1 MNQNTTLIISTI
13 SALTLCAAF
22 VFGFLNSKIEPNTIK
37 TIVYAIMIIG
47 VSACMIITKLKVKDK
62 GFRILSYMI
71 YLAMIVAFLGKI
83 FISLDIW
90 DFILWL
96 ICFIGL
102 FFLLFLCA
110 KAYLQGKNMALTV
123 GPALA
128 LVVSALVIMTDT
140 SAFSYENNDSTT
152 WLFIIWGVLFLVTL
166 VLFALFKKT
175 FCKVFVTTT
184 NKMLACLG
192 AFLISGAL
200 SFISIP
206 VFNQSFVFEY
216 QLQNYTIV
224 DMKAEPSGKYINY
237 SLIIQNGT
245 TQKSLGVS
253 KEDYNSFYAGIDINL
268 RYYQG
273 TLGLNYYKYYTSDNV
288 Q

>member
-37 TIVYAIMIIG
+37 TIVYAIMITG
-47 VSACMIITKLKVKDK
+47 VSACMIITKLKIKDK
-62 GFRILSYMI
+62 EFRILSYII

-140 SAFSYENNDSTT
+140 SAFSYETNDSTA
-152 WLFIIWGVLFLVTL
+152 WLFIIWGSLFLVTL
-166 VLFALFKKT
+166 ILFALFKKT
-175 FCKVFVTTT
+175 FCRIFVTTSY
-184 NKMLACLG
+184 KMLACLG
-192 AFLISGAL
+192 AFLISCAL

-206 VFNQSFVFEY
+206 VFNQSFVVEY

-253 KEDYNSFYAGIDINL
+253 KEDYYSFYAGIDINL

-273 TLGLNYYKYYTSDNV
+273 TLGLNYYKYYTSDNL